1 MDSQYLM
8 RRKCITSCFVYQSFS
23 ICLVNRFNL
32 IQTVG
37 GKINW
42 NCNGGHDGQDA
53 VCFSAFHFQ
62 RANLAIPLIEY
73 WHKIVCSGLKLFNY
87 ILESKQKTEKHI
99 ALLLLMNVTCILV
112 CVWKAL
118 RRVSFNPLQGCQA
131 SIRCT
136 DRVQWHGHTSPLCN
150 LRISIP
156 L

>member
-62 RANLAIPLIEY
+62 LANLAIPLIEY

-87 ILESKQKTEKHI
+87 ISESKQKTEKPYSITAFDECDMHFGMCLKGI
-99 ALLLLMNVTCILV
+99 KKSIIQSPSGMSGVNKMY
-112 CVWKAL
+112 W
-118 RRVSFNPLQGCQA
+118 QGSMA
-131 SIRCT
+131 WAHKPT
-136 DRVQWHGHTSPLCN
+136 L
-150 LRISIP
+150 
-156 L
+156 